1 MPSSAVN
8 TACSVDCDGCDCT
21 RYTIPAAPSA
31 MYAAE
36 ELASNAAAAGRW
48 TAPRFAGAAVE
59 VVDQTVQPLLPRA
72 ANRTVS
78 AFESA
83 ASSFHSAASIEE
95 RSQRV
100 STFGTVPKPDSQVRV
115 PAFCESDT
123 ARVESADQTHA
134 AGTSAKSMD
143 TALPLRSGNQARCPS
158 RSTSDERPLGVRLA
172 HSTLDCT
179 AGPAYAEPG
188 MPTIVR
194 MLRVTWS

>member
-59 VVDQTVQPLLPRA
+59 VVDQIVQPLLPRP

-83 ASSFHSAASIEE
+83 TNTFHSAASIEE
-95 RSQRV
+95 RLHRV
-100 STFGTVPKPDSQVRV
+100 STVVTVAKPHRQGYI
-115 PAFCESDT
+115 PTFCYCDT
-123 ARVESADQTHA
+123 
-134 AGTSAKSMD
+134 
-143 TALPLRSGNQARCPS
+143 
-158 RSTSDERPLGVRLA
+158 
-172 HSTLDCT
+172 
-179 AGPAYAEPG
+179 
-188 MPTIVR
+188 
-194 MLRVTWS
+194 